1 MKIFEKA
8 QWIWCEKN
16 AGEDEYGEFYPR
28 LYLTEDTLL
37 KEKRCR
43 REKVVCRISCDGDY
57 TLFINGAYVA
67 SNQYGDFEHYKIY
80 DEIDVT
86 PFLRPGENAVKIL
99 VWHFG
104 RDSQRYKAAQ
114 AGVIFEFAQQPQSPQ
129 SSSGDTYGEIL
140 AYSGELTPCRKS
152 ATYLSGYKKTI
163 TGQLGFSFLYDAT
176 KEDAAKELKNAVAVG
191 KECAFF
197 PRPVNKLTI
206 QPRAEADVVK
216 SQGRYFLID
225 LKKELVGLPALEF
238 TCKTEQKITVFWG
251 EDLQDG
257 HVRGKIGGRDFSF
270 EYVAKK
276 GVNRYVNYML
286 RIGCRFLEIYCESD
300 VDLNYAGVLP
310 QNFSTRPSGIKERLL
325 FPLPLDEKIYD
336 VCYRTLQLCLME
348 HFVDTPWREQ
358 CLYAYD
364 SRNQALCGYYA
375 FAGGNAAYVRANF
388 KLMSEDRRR
397 DNLLSICYPC
407 GVDLTIPSFSLHYV
421 TEMKEYAEYTGDFSL
436 FREAYPK
443 ICAVID
449 AFMQKRKNGLAV
461 RFGGRSH
468 WNFYDWSPYAEG
480 EIGADDKED
489 PDLFINCLFIL
500 ALNDLE
506 YLCAHS
512 GETFRYGGVA
522 EETRVR
528 TAETFWNESDG
539 AFSVTPGTKEYSVP
553 GNALAVLSG
562 VAGEPQS
569 ERVKT
574 LCEKI
579 AGIRAESAKSAADA
593 LKEGSLSMNTF
604 KYDALLLC
612 DKARYTDIILEEIRA
627 DYKKML
633 DAGATS
639 VWETA
644 DGAAAFDNAGSLC
657 HGWNALPIYYYSLLL
672 PRKATRLKT

>member
-1 MKIFEKA
+1 MKIFENAK
-8 QWIWCEKN
+8 WIWCEKT

-28 LYLTEDTLL
+28 LYLTEDTE
-37 KEKRCR
+37 EKAQRSR

-57 TLFINGAYVA
+57 TLFLNGAYVA

-86 PFLRPGENAVKIL
+86 PFLRSGENAVKIL

-114 AGVIFEFAQQPQSPQ
+114 AGVIFEFAQQPQS
-129 SSSGDTYGEIL
+129 SSGETDGEVL
-140 AYSGELTPCRKS
+140 AYSSELTPCRIS
-152 ATYLSGYKKTI
+152 ATYLSGYKKII
-163 TGQLGFSFLYDAT
+163 TNQLGFSFLYDAT
-176 KEDAAKELKNAVAVG
+176 KEGAAKRFKSAVAVS
-191 KECAFF
+191 KECVFF
-197 PRPVNKLTI
+197 PRPVKKLTI
-206 QPRAEADVVK
+206 HPRAEADVVK
-216 SQGRYFLID
+216 SEGRYFLID
-225 LKKELVGLPALEF
+225 LKRELVGLPALEF
-238 TCKTEQKITVFWG
+238 NSKTEQKITVFWG
-251 EDLQDG
+251 EDLQEG
-257 HVRGKIGGRDFSF
+257 HVRGKIGERDFSF

-286 RIGCRFLEIYCESD
+286 RVGCRFLEIYCESD
-300 VDLNYAGVLP
+300 IDLVYAGVLP
-310 QNFSTRPSGIKERLL
+310 QNFSTRPSGIKERLI
-325 FPLPLDEKIYD
+325 FPEPLDEKIYD
-336 VCYRTLQLCLME
+336 VCYATLQLCLME

-358 CLYAYD
+358 CLYAFD
-364 SRNQALCGYYA
+364 SRNQALCGYVA
-375 FAGGNAAYVRANF
+375 FEGGNAAYVRANF

-397 DNLLSICYPC
+397 DNLLAICYPC
-407 GVDLTIPSFSLHYV
+407 GADLTIPSFSLHYV

-436 FREAYPK
+436 FCEAYPK

-449 AFMQKRKNGLAV
+449 AFTEKRKNGLAV

-480 EIGADDKED
+480 EIGADDKEE
-489 PDLFINCLFIL
+489 PDLFINCLLIL
-500 ALNDLE
+500 ALNQLE
-506 YLCAHS
+506 YLCKHS
-512 GETFRYGGVA
+512 GKEFRYGGVA

-528 TAETFWNESDG
+528 TAETFWNETDG
-539 AFSVTPGTKEYSVP
+539 AFTVLEGTRRYTVL
-553 GNALAVLSG
+553 GNALAVLAG

-579 AGIRAESAKSAADA
+579 AAGNARLSDRTGAELEECSLA
-593 LKEGSLSMNTF
+593 LKAF

-633 DAGATS
+633 DAGATC

-672 PRKATRLKT
+672 PKKA